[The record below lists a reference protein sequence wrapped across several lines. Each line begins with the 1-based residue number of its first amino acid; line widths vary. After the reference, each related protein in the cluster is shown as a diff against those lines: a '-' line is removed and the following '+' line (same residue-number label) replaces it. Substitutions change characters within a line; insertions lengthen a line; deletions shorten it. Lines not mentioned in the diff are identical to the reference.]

1 MSNHLSTLS
10 SRAHKYRRALM
21 RLLLPHFCPLC
32 RAESRNYLCKSCL
45 QSFRTIQHPCAKCS
59 EPLTLGAGRALCANC
74 LQRPPH
80 FLRIICP
87 FEYEL
92 PFSDVLI
99 RFKDRGDYRA
109 IEQSC
114 RALVNLILSHETERG
129 LPEVLVPVPIHWTKR
144 WRRGFNQSEVIAKQL
159 SRELHIPLA
168 SAFKKVK
175 TTSMQKELN
184 RRKRLSNLSGSFA
197 RTSFSLRGKHI
208 ALIDDIVTTGTTV
221 NILTELSLQAGAQSV
236 EVWALART
244 AKTR

>member
-1 MSNHLSTLS
+1 MPNHLSTLS
-10 SRAHKYRRALM
+10 SRTQTYRRALM

-45 QSFRTIQHPCAKCS
+45 QSFKTIQHACAKCS
-59 EPLTLGAGRALCANC
+59 EPLAKGTGGALCANC
-74 LQRPPH
+74 LQSPPH

-87 FEYEL
+87 FEYEH

-99 RFKDRGDYRA
+99 RFKDKGDYRA

-114 RALVNLILSHETERG
+114 TALVDLILCHETEGG

-144 WRRGFNQSEVIAKQL
+144 WRRGFNQSEVIAKQI
-159 SRELHIPLA
+159 SRELHIPIA
-168 SAFKKVK
+168 SAFKKIK
-175 TTSMQKELN
+175 ITSMQKELN
-184 RRKRLSNLSGSFA
+184 RNKRLSNLSGSFA
-197 RTSFSLRGKHI
+197 RTTFSLKGKHI

-221 NILTELSLQAGAQSV
+221 NILTELSLQAGAESV